1 MHFVKFYPN
10 NNALYRLN
18 FHAHFNWLI
27 PIFQLW
33 NTFHEPHL
41 VGKALQASLN
51 NLNTSYVDL
60 FLIHTPLAH
69 KYIKKTENLT
79 GDDIL
84 DANLF
89 PVDAAGNMLTVDAD
103 YVDTW
108 KAMEELVAAGKV
120 RSIGV
125 SNFNSK
131 QLERLIKLAKI
142 KPVANQIEC
151 HPNLNQHRFRQFA
164 KDNNVTIIGY
174 APLGRG
180 DYSADKGI
188 ALKDPKVQQIADKH
202 HKNAGQVLIRY
213 GYQNG
218 IVVIPKSTNKDRIRG
233 NIDIFDFE
241 LDADDMKYLN
251 SLDNNLRL
259 YPFTPSKNESFYP
272 FPDNVEF

>member
-1 MHFVKFYPN
+1 MFS
-10 NNALYRLN
+10 
-18 FHAHFNWLI
+18 FNIL
-27 PIFQLW
+27 QLW
-33 NTFHEPHL
+33 NTFKEPHL

-60 FLIHTPLAH
+60 YLIHTPLVH

-84 DANLF
+84 DADLF
-89 PVDAAGNMLTVDAD
+89 PVDAEGNTLTADID

-108 KAMEELVAAGKV
+108 KAMEELVEAGKV
-120 RSIGV
+120 HSIGV
-125 SNFNSK
+125 SNFNSQ
-131 QLERLIKLAKI
+131 QLERLIKLSKI

-151 HPNLNQHRFRQFA
+151 HPNLNQHKFIEFA
-164 KDNNVTIIGY
+164 KERNVTIIAY

-188 ALKDPKVQQIADKH
+188 ALKDSKVQQIADKH
-202 HKNAGQVLIRY
+202 HKNAGQILIRFA
-213 GYQNG
+213 YQNG
-218 IVVIPKSTNKDRIRG
+218 VVAIPKSINKSRLRG

-241 LDADDMKYLN
+241 LDADDMEYLN
-251 SLDNNLRL
+251 SLDNHLRL
-259 YPFTPSKNESFYP
+259 YPFTPSKNETYYP